1 MTVRAIACAC
11 GMALAVCTSAWAEQ
25 DIGDADVG
33 FQIAAEGCAFCHAI
47 LPEDAESPLP
57 RAPRFE
63 DIANTPGMTSRAL
76 VVWMRTSH
84 PFRTMPH
91 IVLDRDELEDVIA
104 YIRSLRHR
112 Q

>member
-1 MTVRAIACAC
+1 MTVRALACSFA
-11 GMALAVCTSAWAEQ
+11 MALALSTSAWAEQ
-25 DIGDADVG
+25 DIGDAEAG
-33 FQIAAEGCAFCHAI
+33 FQIAAEACAFCHAV
-47 LPEDAESPLP
+47 LPEEAESPLP

-91 IVLDRDELEDVIA
+91 IVLERDELDDVIA
-104 YIRSLRHR
+104 YIRSLQVR